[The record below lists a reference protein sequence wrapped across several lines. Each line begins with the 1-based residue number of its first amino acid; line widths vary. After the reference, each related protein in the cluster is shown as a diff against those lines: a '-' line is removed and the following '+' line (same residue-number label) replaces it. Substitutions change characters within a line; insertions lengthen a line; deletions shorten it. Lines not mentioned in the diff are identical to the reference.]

1 MLLMMNTTPTSGLG
15 KSPWLMTTSTLG
27 VGLLCLLLAGC
38 GYTLVGAP
46 PATGE
51 KKTVTLAVPAVVNL
65 TREPDLERH
74 MTSALRHAVV
84 QAPTLELGL
93 EQRATYTLQ
102 GIASQFL
109 AFATSFDS
117 SDRVVQFRIESRTR
131 IRLTDRHSDQP
142 LFEQDIDTW
151 TEYLVSPSGS
161 VRENAAARA
170 TALARVSRQFA
181 AKCRA
186 LVEITLM

>member
-1 MLLMMNTTPTSGLG
+1 
-15 KSPWLMTTSTLG
+15 
-27 VGLLCLLLAGC
+27 
-38 GYTLVGAP
+38 
-46 PATGE
+46 
-51 KKTVTLAVPAVVNL
+51 
-65 TREPDLERH
+65 
-74 MTSALRHAVV
+74 MTSALRHAVA

-109 AFATSFDS
+109 AFATSLDS

-142 LFEQDIDTW
+142 LFEQNIDTW

-161 VRENAAARA
+161 VRENAAARTA
-170 TALARVSRQFA
+170 ALARVSRQFA
-181 AKCRA
+181 EKCRA